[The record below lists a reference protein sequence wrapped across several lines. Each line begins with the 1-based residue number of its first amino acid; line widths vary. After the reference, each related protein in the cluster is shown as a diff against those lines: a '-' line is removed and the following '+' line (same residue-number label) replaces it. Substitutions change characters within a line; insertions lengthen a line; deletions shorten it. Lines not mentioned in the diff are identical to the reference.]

1 MVRVKLTTGS
11 GFLYGPMLFLAVISH
26 LPLDIHPQYSTLRR
40 LTLVITAIPSL
51 NLEPFGLIPWC
62 FFHPFGKIYNYSL
75 RYLGPLCVLFVIV
88 FTTLKARWCP
98 RMLILRQNSRLKAL
112 CILMLLSFW
121 SLADITMNI
130 SFTSTA
136 LIHNGAALL
145 QVVALEPHITFFS
158 LEHLPI
164 VILALLVLLVVI
176 APLLLILLLS
186 PLLSRVINLTKIK
199 PFLDEFQSCY
209 KDTCRWYSGVYFI
222 VWIGF
227 VSIQGQS
234 VSVTYVQVFFVILLS
249 AHCLIQPYQSRLL
262 NIADALILADII
274 SLLAFIQSKPLL
286 TTVVFIHLLVLVPI
300 LCVGIWFVCVLFI
313 KCGLCSYCLNRRQKP
328 PLRQPP
334 PDEEY
339 PPSPKVPVQDVYLDG
354 NSERE
359 PLIGMV
365 NDK

>member
-1 MVRVKLTTGS
+1 
-11 GFLYGPMLFLAVISH
+11 
-26 LPLDIHPQYSTLRR
+26 
-40 LTLVITAIPSL
+40 
-51 NLEPFGLIPWC
+51 
-62 FFHPFGKIYNYSL
+62 
-75 RYLGPLCVLFVIV
+75 
-88 FTTLKARWCP
+88 
-98 RMLILRQNSRLKAL
+98 MLILRQNSRLKAL

-130 SFTSTA
+130 SFTSTT

-199 PFLDEFQSCY
+199 PFLNEFQSCY

-286 TTVVFIHLLVLVPI
+286 TTVVFVHLLVLVPI